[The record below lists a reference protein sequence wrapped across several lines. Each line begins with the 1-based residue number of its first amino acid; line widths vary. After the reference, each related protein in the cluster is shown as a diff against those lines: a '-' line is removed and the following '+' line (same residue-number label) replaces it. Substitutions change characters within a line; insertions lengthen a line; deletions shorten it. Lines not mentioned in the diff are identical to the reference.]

1 MTSVPSPPGV
11 DLVERRAL
19 ADDRVDQGFL
29 RVSPPLPF
37 SCACSDVRGVG
48 GRARRR
54 EAARVEPSMGKSTWA
69 EGEKKKKKKKKSN
82 SSGGHKNAKTGASRQ
97 RVAKWL
103 NGQAGKGDGGP
114 AEA

>member
-54 EAARVEPSMGKSTWA
+54 EAARVESSMGLPSETK
-69 EGEKKKKKKKKSN
+69 GEKKKKKPRPRGKHVKGTGVRQNEARKRA
-82 SSGGHKNAKTGASRQ
+82 GMGAKE
-97 RVAKWL
+97 
-103 NGQAGKGDGGP
+103 P
-114 AEA
+114 AAA